1 MHFKIFGDV
10 KSGNCLK
17 VKWTADYLGLTYDWI
32 ETEVMKKANRTQAFL
47 KINPAAQ
54 VPAVQFDD
62 GRVLSQSNA
71 LITYFAES
79 QGSNL
84 MPAEPWARAKVNQWL
99 FWEQYS
105 HEPAIAVRRF
115 KKAYLGLADADLDPS
130 LLDKGLAALGQME
143 DALIGEDFLTGN
155 VFTVADIALVAYTR
169 MAGDGGYDLQ
179 SFPAVVQWIGRVE
192 HELGLS
198 PYPGYKHL

>member
-32 ETEVMKKANRTQAFL
+32 ETDVMKKANRTQAFL

-84 MPAEPWARAKVNQWL
+84 MPAEAWARAKVNQWL

-115 KKAYLGLADADLDPS
+115 KRAYLGLADADLDPS

-155 VFTVADIALVAYTR
+155 DFTVADIALVAYTR

-179 SFPAVVQWIGRVE
+179 SFPAIVQWIGRVE